1 MKIALLSWESLHS
14 IRVGGIAP
22 HITELAAALERR
34 RHDVHV
40 FTRIGEGQSRYE
52 RIDGVHYHRCP
63 FESDPDF
70 VTSMGRMSDSFAWH
84 LGEVEAGSEQPFD
97 IVHGHDWLVAKA
109 LCQIKNER
117 HRPVVLTVHSTE
129 YGRCGNELFWH
140 CQSQRIREIEWEATY
155 IANRVICVSQSL
167 CKEVQWLYTVPSD
180 KIVAIYNG
188 VDVRPFDAQVNV
200 KSIRARYAIGVDD
213 PCILFAGRLAW
224 QKGPDLLVEA
234 MPRVL
239 REHPKA
245 KFVFAGEGDM
255 RAELETSVGAARS
268 SPAARFV
275 GYRRGAELIGLFKSA
290 DVVCVPSRNEPFGI
304 VILEAWSASKPV
316 VATRTGGPAEFVR
329 HEDTG
334 FTVASDVKS
343 IGDGVGEM
351 LSDMPG
357 ARRMGINGRR
367 EAETRFSWEN
377 IAAQT
382 EAVYL
387 LAS

>member
-1 MKIALLSWESLHS
+1 MRIALLSWESLHS

-22 HITELAAALERR
+22 HVSELAAALERR
-34 RHDVHV
+34 GHDIHV

-52 RIDGVHYHRCP
+52 LIDGVHYHRCP
-63 FESDPDF
+63 FQPDSDF
-70 VTSMGRMSDSFAWH
+70 VTSMGHMSDSFAWH
-84 LGEVEAGSEQPFD
+84 LGEVEAECGQPFD

-140 CQSQRIREIEWEATY
+140 CQSQHIREIEWEATY

-167 CKEVQWLYTVPSD
+167 RKEVQWLYTVPSD
-180 KIVAIYNG
+180 KIVSIYNG

-200 KSIRARYAIGVDD
+200 KSIRARHAIGVDD
-213 PCILFAGRLAW
+213 PCVLFAGRLAW

-255 RAELETSVGAARS
+255 LAELETCVGAARS
-268 SPAARFV
+268 TPAARFV
-275 GYRRGAELIGLFKSA
+275 GYRKGAELIGLFKSA

-334 FTVASDVKS
+334 FTVASDAKS